1 MSNGPHRPDPRARRP
16 LYQGP
21 DSGGGAFVAYE
32 TILRERRGPVAFI
45 RFNRPDKLNALN
57 SRMKDEIIAALGE
70 LEGDETVRAVI
81 FTGVGDKA
89 FVAGADINEFKG
101 RTAQDQWDL
110 YHRPFL
116 YDAVDS
122 FPKPLLAMINGYC
135 LGGGCELALAC
146 DIRVASDRA
155 SIGQPE
161 INIGI
166 IPGGGGSQRLPRLI
180 GSGKAMEMILTGDRI
195 PTAEAHRIGLVDEVF
210 PHEQLEAKT
219 LEIANRIAAKSPVAV
234 RLAKQAVKA
243 AARMPLGEGLRY
255 EQALFSLVFT
265 TRDKEEGIAAF
276 LEKRLPK
283 WTGT

>member
-1 MSNGPHRPDPRARRP
+1 M
-16 LYQGP
+16 
-21 DSGGGAFVAYE
+21 AYE
-32 TILRERRGPVAFI
+32 TILVEHRDPIAFV
-45 RFNRPDKLNALN
+45 RFNRPDKLNAMN
-57 SRMKDEIIAALGE
+57 SKMKDEIITALGE
-70 LEGDETVRAVI
+70 LEGDEAVRVVI
-81 FTGVGDKA
+81 LTGAGDKA
-89 FVAGADINEFKG
+89 FVAGAEINEFKG

-116 YDAVDS
+116 YDAVDK
-122 FPKPLLAMINGYC
+122 FAKPLIAMINGYC

-166 IPGGGGSQRLPRLI
+166 IPGGGGSQRLPRLV
-180 GSGKAMEMILTGDRI
+180 GHGKAMEMILTGDRI
-195 PTAEAHRIGLVDEVF
+195 PAAEAHRIGLIDEVF

-219 LEIANRIAAKSPVAV
+219 LEIANRIAAKSPAAV

-265 TRDKEEGIAAF
+265 THDKEEGIAAF
-276 LEKRLPK
+276 LEKRPPK
-283 WTGT
+283 WTGS